1 MNAAFSNDCA
11 MASMLSCGTCTVHV
25 TSGQTHMV
33 HNGGIRED
41 EVEEGHVLACCTQP
55 IGTIEVEV

>member
-1 MNAAFSNDCA
+1 